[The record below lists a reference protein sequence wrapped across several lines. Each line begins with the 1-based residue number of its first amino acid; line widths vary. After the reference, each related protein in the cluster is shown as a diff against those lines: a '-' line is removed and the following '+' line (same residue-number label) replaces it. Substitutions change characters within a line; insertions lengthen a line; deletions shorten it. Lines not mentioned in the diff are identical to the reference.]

1 MMTDSDPGAFWVFV
15 GAYTRREPH
24 VDGKSKGIHVLRFE
38 PASGELRPLFDIPG
52 LDNPSYVALHPQGQF
67 LYAINE
73 ISDYQGKAAG
83 AVSAYRIDPAAGS
96 FEPLNQQSTQG
107 GSPSYIVAD
116 RGGRHVLVSNYG
128 GGSAAVLPVRSDGS
142 LGSVSDLVHHQG
154 SSVHPQR
161 QDAPHP
167 HSINLDPENR
177 YAFVPDL
184 GIDKVMIYRYDSENG
199 RLLANNEQPWARTK
213 SGAGPRHLAF
223 HPRAD
228 FVYVIN
234 ELDSTI
240 SAYRRGADKGTLTE
254 LHTVSTLP
262 ADFRGKN
269 TCADIHV
276 HPSGRFVYGSNR
288 GHDSIAVFAV
298 DEKSGHLSLREHV
311 PTQGSHPRGFA
322 VDPAGRYLLAANQ
335 NSDSIVVFSIDAK
348 SGAVRPTGVR
358 VETATPVC
366 IKLLAAHAA

>member
-1 MMTDSDPGAFWVFV
+1 MTESNPDVFWVFA

-24 VDGKSKGIHVLRFE
+24 VDGKSKGIHVLRFDT
-38 PASGELRPLFDIPG
+38 ALGELRPLFDIPG

-67 LYAINE
+67 LYAVNE

-83 AVSAYRIDPAAGS
+83 AVSAYRVDPAAGS
-96 FEPLNQQSTQG
+96 FELLNEQSTHG
-107 GSPSYIVAD
+107 GSPSYITVD
-116 RGGRHVLVSNYG
+116 REGRHVLVSNYG

-154 SSVHPQR
+154 SSVHLPR

-167 HSINLDPENR
+167 HSINLDPEER

-184 GIDKVMIYRYDSENG
+184 GIDKVMIYRYDGENG
-199 RLLANNEQPWARTK
+199 KLLANNEQPWARVK

-223 HPRAD
+223 HPRAG
-228 FVYVIN
+228 FAYVIN

-240 SAYRRGADKGTLTE
+240 SAYRRDSEKGTLTE
-254 LHTVSTLP
+254 LQTVSTLP
-262 ADFRGKN
+262 EGFQGRN

-288 GHDSIAVFAV
+288 GHDSIAVFAF

-311 PTQGSHPRGFA
+311 STQGSCPRGFA
-322 VDPAGRYLLAANQ
+322 LDPSGRYLLAANQ
-335 NSDSIVVFSIDAK
+335 NSDTIVVFSIDAK

-358 VETATPVC
+358 AEASTPVC
-366 IKLLAAHAA
+366 IKLLAAHRD